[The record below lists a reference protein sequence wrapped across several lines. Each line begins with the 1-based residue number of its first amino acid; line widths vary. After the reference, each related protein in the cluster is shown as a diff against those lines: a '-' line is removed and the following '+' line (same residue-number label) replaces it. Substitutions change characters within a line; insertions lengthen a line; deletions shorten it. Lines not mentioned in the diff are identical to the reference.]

1 MTRRS
6 KFSMTA
12 ILLALVGTTMLA
24 GDFLMPRWLCR
35 GGEWKGPVSDHFD
48 GVFFYNA
55 EPSTLYKSRCIV
67 NKVSARTVDCRSD
80 EHSGRNL

>member
-12 ILLALVGTTMLA
+12 ILLALVGTTLLA

-35 GGEWKGPVSDHFD
+35 GGEWQGPVSDHFD
-48 GVFFYNA
+48 GVFF
-55 EPSTLYKSRCIV
+55 SRIGFCFFV
-67 NKVSARTVDCRSD
+67 CF
-80 EHSGRNL
+80 LF